1 MPQSHL
7 FCSIRK
13 EWVAALPE
21 EIVRQRLLLHMIQE
35 KGFPPSLIAV
45 EQSLKSMPHIST
57 ELHSRLPNRRVDIVC
72 FTPIAS
78 TLHPLLMVE
87 CKAVALVPSILN
99 QIIGY
104 NHFVK
109 SSFIGIANQEGIR
122 TGWYQPQTKEY
133 AFIDFLPSYSE
144 LKAQSERFVK

>member
-1 MPQSHL
+1 MAESHL

-35 KGFPPSLIAV
+35 KGFPPSLITV
-45 EQSLKSMPHIST
+45 EQSLKSMSHICLESHT
-57 ELHSRLPNRRVDIVC
+57 RLPNRRIDIVC
-72 FTPIAS
+72 FTPHGS

-99 QIIGY
+99 QIVGY
-104 NHFVK
+104 NHFVR
-109 SSFIGIANQEGIR
+109 SSFIAIANQKGVR
-122 TGWYQPQTKEY
+122 TGWYQPETKEY
-133 AFIDFLPSYSE
+133 AFIDFLPFYSD
-144 LKAQSERFVK
+144 LKTQSERFVK